1 MNVYHAIAVARASL
15 PKVTFAQRVVDK
27 IVQNALVYETETGES
42 LVGFAAKSPGK
53 SEPDLYVLDTI
64 APDDTAIR
72 RGAYFEQGDDL
83 QADIFN
89 WWFDNWNQ
97 SRQIKG
103 AVDAK
108 WNIPLAHLGDWHKHP
123 GHLVEP
129 SWGDTDTARQH
140 IRDSAANTPQLIV
153 LLATLWDKQTTDV
166 SAAADAKQST
176 QEPQPLYIPADESS
190 LVRLDCWYM
199 SRLTHRFV
207 RLEPQIAPDTTL
219 PNLPVIGWHLAQP
232 ERLSAEIAALS
243 REGYAVSVEQYDT
256 DHTPPLEICLSLA
269 KRNSPHILIAVT
281 QADYPASM
289 PTIRVVPAAAMKD
302 IPANA
307 DLFVSLWNKSEPL
320 SKGDYPAWV
329 WTPDRTIL
337 DLAKAVEAKLV
348 ERSAA

>member
-1 MNVYHAIAVARASL
+1 VNVYHAIAVARASL

-42 LVGFAAKSPGK
+42 LVGFAVRSPGK
-53 SEPDLYVLDTI
+53 PEPDLYVLDTI

-89 WWFDNWNQ
+89 WWFDNWNHA
-97 SRQIKG
+97 RQIKG
-103 AVDAK
+103 AVEAK

-140 IRDSAANTPQLIV
+140 ISDSDANTPQLIV
-153 LLATLWDKQTTDV
+153 LLATLWDKLTTDV
-166 SAAADAKQST
+166 SSQQTTK
-176 QEPQPLYIPADESS
+176 EPQPIYIPADESS

-199 SRLTHRFV
+199 SRLTRRFV
-207 RLEPQIAPDTTL
+207 RLEPQIAANNTL
-219 PNLPVIGWHLAQP
+219 PALPVIGWHLAHP
-232 ERLSAEIAALS
+232 ERMSAEIAALS

-269 KRNSPHILIAVT
+269 KRSSPHILIAVT

-302 IPANA
+302 IPESA
-307 DLFVSLWNKSEPL
+307 DLFVSLWQKSEPL
-320 SKGDYPAWV
+320 SKDDYPV
-329 WTPDRTIL
+329 WHWSPDHTIL
-337 DLAKAVEAKLV
+337 DLAKAVEAKLL
-348 ERSAA
+348 EGSAA